1 MMTGFPLTMASW
13 GTMLGIARMGAAR
26 ACANFGF
33 TGALCGSLPS
43 ARIASSSSFCK
54 HKHPHLIFMTACLYN
69 EAQYSAPTQCG
80 SFRCLQSLVH
90 GGMSSPQQ
98 RLCRNCSCLKE

>member
-69 EAQYSAPTQCG
+69 EAQYQHPHSVAASG
-80 SFRCLQSLVH
+80 V
-90 GGMSSPQQ
+90 
-98 RLCRNCSCLKE
+98 CRAWYMVECQARSRGYAGTAHA